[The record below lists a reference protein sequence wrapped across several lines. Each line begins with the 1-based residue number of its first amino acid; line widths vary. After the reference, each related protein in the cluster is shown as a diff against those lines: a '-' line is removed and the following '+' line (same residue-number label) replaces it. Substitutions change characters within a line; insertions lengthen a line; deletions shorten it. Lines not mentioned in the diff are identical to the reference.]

1 MVATS
6 GVVAASAALLS
17 LSSLLYGIG
26 SYAGSWGDRTLLGD
40 GMGRRLVV
48 VGGAA
53 VDGELSGSDTKIGRD
68 WAGDVDQSQAYQP
81 LAVDCSCPAVV
92 CDCTPEVSCHCD
104 LPTAKVGAISVDKP
118 YSLFVEPLFCFS
130 WLGWSIFC
138 VLCGCCRPQRMFVGS
153 ERILQYRAGSPP
165 SQALSPPRIKTPEFA
180 RRELFKDARDVSGSP
195 GSRAADLRALPR
207 RGRLA

>member
-68 WAGDVDQSQAYQP
+68 WAGDVDQSQA
-81 LAVDCSCPAVV
+81 
-92 CDCTPEVSCHCD
+92 
-104 LPTAKVGAISVDKP
+104 
-118 YSLFVEPLFCFS
+118 
-130 WLGWSIFC
+130 
-138 VLCGCCRPQRMFVGS
+138 
-153 ERILQYRAGSPP
+153 
-165 SQALSPPRIKTPEFA
+165 
-180 RRELFKDARDVSGSP
+180 
-195 GSRAADLRALPR
+195 
-207 RGRLA
+207 